1 MRIATVLPAFLSACL
16 LGGCQAASPT
26 KPLQLAPESLQ
37 QRFNQSRRYV
47 GIAESDLLS
56 ACAGVLQ
63 DLGFTLT
70 QTHGR
75 LGLIV
80 AAKDRDAGNK
90 SQSTLATLLNVLA
103 DIDIAVDKEQQI
115 RASLVTRP
123 VADSK
128 DAFVVRITFQ
138 RVVRNS
144 HNEISRRESLDDAAM
159 YQRFFDRL
167 SKSIFLE
174 AHAI

>member
-1 MRIATVLPAFLSACL
+1 MRIAIALMML
-16 LGGCQAASPT
+16 LGAWLVTGCHATSPG
-26 KPLQLAPESLQ
+26 KALQLAPESLQ

-47 GIAESDLLS
+47 GIEESDLLS

-70 QTHGR
+70 QTRGR

-80 AAKDRDAGNK
+80 ASKERDAGNAG
-90 SQSTLATLLNVLA
+90 QATMATLINILA
-103 DIDIAVDKEQQI
+103 DLDIAIDKEQQI

-123 VADSK
+123 VSGQT
-128 DAFVVRITFQ
+128 DAFIVRVTFQ

-144 HNEISRRESLDDAAM
+144 HNEISRRESLDDPAM

-167 SKSIFLE
+167 SKSLFLE